1 MKQSGES
8 TQFVKQSAKKSG
20 EVCPRGRPR
29 EFDTDAV
36 LASASQVFWNPGYHA
51 TSIDDLCKAT
61 GLLRGS
67 LYGVF
72 GDKHGI
78 LLAALDHY
86 AEGSVAR
93 LAERLNAPV
102 PPDEALR
109 NALMHYAR
117 VAGALSGQ
125 RSCFITNTA
134 LEMQHDDEEM
144 RARVAAI
151 QRRMATLLAASV
163 IRGQASG
170 AFNSTLDEKAV
181 GDFLLCVM
189 QGLRVLGR
197 VAHQEDA
204 LIGIVDVAMRALV

>member
-1 MKQSGES
+1 MKSTGHPQSS
-8 TQFVKQSAKKSG
+8 SKPSSKKG
-20 EVCPRGRPR
+20 EVCARGRPR
-29 EFDTDAV
+29 EFDTEAV
-36 LASASQVFWNPGYHA
+36 LASASQVFWNHGYHA
-51 TSIDDLCKAT
+51 TSIEDLCKAT

-78 LLAALDHY
+78 MLAALDHY

-102 PPDEALR
+102 PPEESLR
-109 NALMHYAR
+109 NALLHYAR
-117 VAGALSGQ
+117 VACALTGE
-125 RSCFITNTA
+125 RSCFITNTT
-134 LEMQHDDEEM
+134 LEMQPGDEEL
-144 RARVAAI
+144 RSRVAAV

-181 GDFLLCVM
+181 GDFLLCIM

-197 VAHQEDA
+197 VAHREDA

>member
-1 MKQSGES
+1 MSHSKQA
-8 TQFVKQSAKKSG
+8 AKKAG
-20 EVCPRGRPR
+20 ETCQRGRPR
-29 EFDTDAV
+29 EFDTATV
-36 LASASQVFWNPGYHA
+36 LANASQVFWDHGYHA

-78 LLAALDHY
+78 MLAALDHY
-86 AEGSVAR
+86 SEGAVAR
-93 LAERLNAPV
+93 LAQRLSATVEP
-102 PPDEALR
+102 EQALR
-109 NALMHYAR
+109 DALLHYAR
-117 VAGALSGQ
+117 VSCALSGR
-125 RSCFITNTA
+125 RSCFITNTT
-134 LEMQHDDEEM
+134 LEMQPDDEVL

-151 QRRMATLLAASV
+151 QRRMATLLAAAV

-170 AFNSTLDEKAV
+170 AFDSTLDEKAV

-189 QGLRVLGR
+189 QGLRVMGR

>member
-1 MKQSGES
+1 M
-8 TQFVKQSAKKSG
+8 QSAKKTG
-20 EVCPRGRPR
+20 EVCSRGRPR
-29 EFDTDAV
+29 EFDTNTV
-36 LASASQVFWNPGYHA
+36 LTSASQVFWNHGYHA

-102 PPDEALR
+102 PPEEALR
-109 NALMHYAR
+109 NALLHYAR
-117 VAGALSGQ
+117 VSCALTGE
-125 RSCFITNTA
+125 RSCFITNTT
-134 LEMQHDDEEM
+134 LEMQPGDEEL
-144 RARVAAI
+144 RTRVGTI
-151 QRRMATLLAASV
+151 QRRLATLLAASV

-170 AFNSTLDEKAV
+170 AFNPRLDEKAV

-197 VAHQEDA
+197 AAHKEDG
-204 LIGIVDVAMRALV
+204 LIAIVDVAMRALI

>member
-1 MKQSGES
+1 MSHSKQ
-8 TQFVKQSAKKSG
+8 VAKKTG
-20 EVCPRGRPR
+20 EVCVRGRPR
-29 EFDTDAV
+29 EFDTDVV
-36 LASASQVFWNPGYHA
+36 LANASQVFWNHGYHA

-78 LLAALDHY
+78 MLAALDHY

-93 LAERLNAPV
+93 LAQRLSAPV
-102 PPDEALR
+102 PPEQALR
-109 NALMHYAR
+109 DALLHYAR
-117 VAGALSGQ
+117 VSCALNGQ

-134 LEMQHDDEEM
+134 LEMQRDDETL
-144 RARVAAI
+144 RTRVAAI
-151 QRRMATLLAASV
+151 QRRMATLLAAAV

-170 AFNSTLDEKAV
+170 AFDSTLDEKAA
-181 GDFLLCVM
+181 GDFLLCLM

-197 VAHQEDA
+197 AAQEEDA
-204 LIGIVDVAMRALV
+204 LIGIVDVAMRALT

>member
-1 MKQSGES
+1 MPPP
-8 TQFVKQSAKKSG
+8 THPKKPNPAS
-20 EVCPRGRPR
+20 CPRGRPR
-29 EFDTDAV
+29 EFDTDTV
-36 LASASQVFWNPGYHA
+36 LAHASAVFWNHGYHA

-78 LLAALDHY
+78 LLAAFDFY

-93 LAERLNAPV
+93 LAERLSAPV

-109 NALMHYAR
+109 DALMHYAK
-117 VAGALSGQ
+117 VAGTLNNQ
-125 RSCFITNTA
+125 RGCFITNTT
-134 LEMQHDDEEM
+134 LEMQPDDAELRE
-144 RARVAAI
+144 RVASTH
-151 QRRMATLLAASV
+151 RRMATLLAASV

-170 AFNSTLDEKAV
+170 VFNATLDEKAV
-181 GDFLLCVM
+181 GDFLLCIV

-197 VAHQEDA
+197 GTHDEAA
-204 LIGIVDVAMRALV
+204 LTQLVDVAMRALV

>member
-1 MKQSGES
+1 MKQSGNS
-8 TQFVKQSAKKSG
+8 NQSAKKGG

-29 EFDTDAV
+29 EFDTDTV
-36 LASASQVFWNPGYHA
+36 LASASQVFWNHGYHA

-78 LLAALDHY
+78 MLAALDHY

-102 PPDEALR
+102 APEVALR
-109 NALMHYAR
+109 HALMHYAR
-117 VAGALSGQ
+117 VASALTGE
-125 RSCFITNTA
+125 RSCFITNTT
-134 LEMQHDDEEM
+134 LEMQPGDEEL
-144 RARVAAI
+144 RTRVAAI
-151 QRRMATLLAASV
+151 QRRMATLLAAAV

-170 AFNSTLDEKAV
+170 AFDSTLDEKAV
-181 GDFLLCVM
+181 GDFLLCVI

-197 VAHQEDA
+197 VAHGEDA
-204 LIGIVDVAMRALV
+204 LTNIVNVAMRALV

>member
-1 MKQSGES
+1 MKQPGYPNQS
-8 TQFVKQSAKKSG
+8 VKKAG
-20 EVCPRGRPR
+20 VACPRGRPR
-29 EFDTDAV
+29 EFDTNTV
-36 LASASQVFWNPGYHA
+36 LASASQVFWNHGYHA

-78 LLAALDHY
+78 MLAALDHY

-102 PPDEALR
+102 PAEEALR
-109 NALMHYAR
+109 NALLHYAR
-117 VAGALSGQ
+117 VACALTGE
-125 RSCFITNTA
+125 RSCFITNTT
-134 LEMQHDDEEM
+134 LEMQPGDEEL
-144 RARVAAI
+144 RTRVAAI
-151 QRRMATLLAASV
+151 QRRLATLLAASV

-170 AFNSTLDEKAV
+170 AFNTTLDEKAV

-197 VAHQEDA
+197 VARNEDA
-204 LIGIVDVAMRALV
+204 LTGIVDIAMRALV

>member
-1 MKQSGES
+1 MSHPKQAPKKAGEAG
-8 TQFVKQSAKKSG
+8 Q
-20 EVCPRGRPR
+20 RGRPR
-29 EFDTDAV
+29 EFDTDTV
-36 LASASQVFWNPGYHA
+36 LANASQVFWDHGYNA

-86 AEGSVAR
+86 SEGAVAR
-93 LAERLNAPV
+93 LAQRLSATVEP
-102 PPDEALR
+102 EQALR
-109 NALMHYAR
+109 DALLHYAR
-117 VAGALSGQ
+117 VSCALSGR

-134 LEMQHDDEEM
+134 LEMQRDDEVM

-151 QRRMATLLAASV
+151 HRRMATLLAAAV

-170 AFNSTLDEKAV
+170 AFDSTLDEKAV

-189 QGLRVLGR
+189 QGLRVMGR
-197 VAHQEDA
+197 VAREEDA

>member
-1 MKQSGES
+1 MKQSGS
-8 TQFVKQSAKKSG
+8 PKQSVKKAG
-20 EVCPRGRPR
+20 AVCPRGRPR
-29 EFDTDAV
+29 EFDTNTV
-36 LASASQVFWNPGYHA
+36 LASASQVFWNHGYHA

-78 LLAALDHY
+78 MLAALDHY

-93 LAERLNAPV
+93 LAERLNAPI
-102 PPDEALR
+102 PAEEALR
-109 NALMHYAR
+109 NALLHYAR
-117 VAGALSGQ
+117 VACALTGE
-125 RSCFITNTA
+125 RSCFITNTT
-134 LEMQHDDEEM
+134 LEMQPGDDEL
-144 RARVAAI
+144 RTRVAAI

-170 AFNSTLDEKAV
+170 AFNATLDEKAV
-181 GDFLLCVM
+181 GDFLLCIM
-189 QGLRVLGR
+189 QGLRVMGR

-204 LIGIVDVAMRALV
+204 LIKIVDVAMRALV

>member
-1 MKQSGES
+1 MKRS
-8 TQFVKQSAKKSG
+8 TSLGKSAKKAG
-20 EVCPRGRPR
+20 EVSARGRPR
-29 EFDTDAV
+29 EFDAQTV
-36 LASASQVFWNPGYHA
+36 LTSASQVFWDHGYHA

-78 LLAALDHY
+78 MLAALDHY

-102 PPDEALR
+102 PAEEALR
-109 NALMHYAR
+109 NALLHYAQ
-117 VAGALSGQ
+117 AACALVGR
-125 RSCFITNTA
+125 RSCFITNAT
-134 LEMQHDDEEM
+134 LEMQPGDE
-144 RARVAAI
+144 ALQLRVAAI
-151 QRRMATLLAASV
+151 QRRMATLLAAAV

-181 GDFLLCVM
+181 GDFLLCIM

-197 VAHQEDA
+197 VAHRENA
-204 LIGIVDVAMRALV
+204 LTDIVDVAMRALV